1 MANAED
7 TAEKLKSKKIFINHL
22 DSFQGKNI
30 GKFLSRCVVGASLEE
45 AEDEEDDR
53 SISSSIME
61 KTREGCYEIVGT
73 VKDREKPKPDF
84 AKELILFENKDQLYE
99 YLVECDIIIYDITE
113 DPDQIDEAVWAVSEL
128 HSDLDKIDKPKMFI
142 LISTCM
148 TWARSKPLDP
158 READG
163 RSVSDERGD
172 EKEDLEIPF
181 TEDDYRRRKPHQ
193 NFKEHISAEKT
204 VIKLG
209 KTNKAKLVTYVVC
222 SGLTYGAEENIFHYL
237 FKSAWHNAPQL
248 QCFGEGR
255 NIVPTI
261 HIKDLAAV
269 IQNVADG
276 RPKVRYIIAKDDAQ
290 NTLEDIVRTV
300 SQNLGSGK
308 LKHITKEEALL
319 SKDIEQADFDM
330 LLVDL
335 RMDSVFVKENMHI
348 SWVSEAG
355 IIDNIIPII
364 KEYKDTR
371 SLQPLRAVILGPP
384 ASGKTT
390 VAKQLCESFKLHHI
404 LVKDVIE
411 EELESLRAKTRRA
424 DEEDTEEEE
433 DNGAQEA
440 QELLDQ
446 INESKENNNDR
457 IEDQFIIRFLRDRL
471 KAMPCQNQG
480 FILDGYPKTIAQA
493 KDLFAKKQAIA
504 NEEEEEEHAEGA
516 GASYDRSIMPEFVI
530 NLEAVDEF
538 LKERVMNL
546 PEAVVSGTHNTE
558 KHLLRRLRDYRM
570 VNTDDDTVL
579 NYFDELE
586 FHPEKIDVTKD
597 TSEMMKDTVEKIKKI
612 FGSPRNYGPTPE
624 ELEEM
629 RRQEEEAR
637 VKREAEEKADK
648 ERREAEELQERR
660 RRQEEWSQR
669 LNEVKREEYEL
680 LEAQS
685 IPLRNYLMKHVMPTL
700 TQGLID
706 CCKTRPEDPIDYL
719 AEYLFQHNPQID

>member
-1 MANAED
+1 MASEQEG
-7 TAEKLKSKKIFINHL
+7 EKPKSKKIFVNHL
-22 DSFQGKNI
+22 DSFQGKNL

-45 AEDEEDDR
+45 AEEDDDNA
-53 SISSSIME
+53 SVSSSVME
-61 KTREGCYEIVGT
+61 NKREGCYEIVGT
-73 VKDREKPKPDF
+73 VKDREKQKPDF
-84 AKELILFENKDQLYE
+84 AKELINFENKDQLYE

-113 DPDQIDEAVWAVSEL
+113 DPDQIDEAVWAVSEI
-128 HSDLDKIDKPKMFI
+128 HSDLEKLDKSKMFI
-142 LISTCM
+142 LISSAM
-148 TWARSKPLDP
+148 TWAKSKPLDP
-158 READG
+158 D
-163 RSVSDERGD
+163 DP
-172 EKEDLEIPF
+172 EIPF
-181 TEDDYRRRKPHQ
+181 TEDDYRRRKPHP

-209 KTNKAKLVTYVVC
+209 KTNKAKLVTYVIC

-248 QCFGEGR
+248 QCFGDGT

-269 IQNVADG
+269 IQNVADA

-290 NTLEDIVRTV
+290 NTLEEIVRAV
-300 SQNLGSGK
+300 SGNLGSGK
-308 LKHITKEEALL
+308 IKHITKEEALL

-330 LLVDL
+330 LLVNL
-335 RMDSVFVKENMHI
+335 RMDAVFVKENMHI
-348 SWVSEAG
+348 SWTSEAG

-364 KEYKDTR
+364 KEYKDSR

-384 ASGKTT
+384 AGGKTT
-390 VAKQLCESFKLHHI
+390 VAKQLCDFFKLHHI
-404 LVKDVIE
+404 LIKDVID
-411 EELESLRAKTRRA
+411 EELEGLQAKSRRS

-433 DNGAQEA
+433 DAGAQEA

-446 INESKENNNDR
+446 INESRENNGGR
-457 IEDQFIIRFLRDRL
+457 IEDQYIIRFLRDRL
-471 KAMPCQNQG
+471 KSMMCQNQG
-480 FILDGYPKTIAQA
+480 FILDGYPKTIQQA
-493 KDLFAKKQAIA
+493 KELFA
-504 NEEEEEEHAEGA
+504 NEDDEEEGEG
-516 GASYDRSIMPEFVI
+516 GASYDKTIMPEFVV
-530 NLEAVDEF
+530 NLDATDDF
-538 LKERVMNL
+538 LKNRVMNL
-546 PEAVVSGTHNTE
+546 PEAVVTGTHNTE
-558 KHLLRRLRDYRM
+558 KELLRRLTDYRGA
-570 VNTDDDTVL
+570 NTEDDTVL

-597 TSEMMKDTVEKIKKI
+597 TSEMMKDTFEKIKKI

-629 RRQEEEAR
+629 RRQEEEAKT
-637 VKREAEEKADK
+637 KREAEEKAEK
-648 ERREAEELQERR
+648 ERKEAEELQDRR

-719 AEYLFQHNPQID
+719 AEFLFQHNPQID

>member
-1 MANAED
+1 MASDEAGD
-7 TAEKLKSKKIFINHL
+7 KGKSKKIFLNHL

-45 AEDEEDDR
+45 QEEEEDNA
-53 SISSSIME
+53 SVSSSIME
-61 KTREGCYEIVGT
+61 KNREGTYDIVGT
-73 VKDREKPKPDF
+73 LKDREKQKPDF
-84 AKELILFENKDQLYE
+84 AKEVILYENKDQLYE

-113 DPDQIDEAVWAVSEL
+113 DPDQIDEAVWAVSEI
-128 HSDLDKIDKPKMFI
+128 HSDLEKLDKSKMFI
-142 LISTCM
+142 LISSCM
-148 TWARSKPLDP
+148 TWAKSKPLDP
-158 READG
+158 D
-163 RSVSDERGD
+163 DP
-172 EKEDLEIPF
+172 EIPF
-181 TEDDYRRRKPHQ
+181 TEDDYRRRKPHP

-209 KTNKAKLVTYVVC
+209 KTNKAKLVTYVIC
-222 SGLTYGAEENIFHYL
+222 SGLTYGADESIFHYL

-248 QCFGEGR
+248 QCFGDGQ

-261 HIKDLAAV
+261 HIKDLGAV
-269 IQNVADG
+269 IQNVADA

-290 NTLEDIVRTV
+290 NTLEEIVRVV

-308 LKHITKEEALL
+308 MKHITKEEALL

-330 LLVDL
+330 LLVNL
-335 RMDSVFVKENMHI
+335 RMDAVFVKENMHI
-348 SWVSEAG
+348 SWVAESG

-371 SLQPLRAVILGPP
+371 SLQPLRAMILGPP

-390 VAKQLCESFKLHHI
+390 VAKKLCEMFKLHHI
-404 LVKDVIE
+404 LIKEVID
-411 EELESLRAKTRRA
+411 EELENLQAKTRRS

-433 DNGAQEA
+433 DADAQEA
-440 QELLDQ
+440 QGLLDQ
-446 INESKENNNDR
+446 INESKENNGGR

-480 FILDGYPKTIAQA
+480 FILDGYPKTIQQA
-493 KDLFAKKQAIA
+493 KELFA
-504 NEEEEEEHAEGA
+504 NEEEEEEGDGNA
-516 GASYDRSIMPEFVI
+516 GNYDKTIMPEFVI
-530 NLEAVDEF
+530 NLKAGDDF
-538 LKERVMNL
+538 LKTRVMNL
-546 PEAVVSGTHNTE
+546 PESVVTGSHNTE
-558 KHLLRRLRDYRM
+558 KELLRRLTEYRTA
-570 VNTDDDTVL
+570 NTEDDTVL

-586 FHPEKIDVTKD
+586 FHPEAIDVTKD
-597 TSEMMKDTVEKIKKI
+597 TSEMMNDTVEKIKKI
-612 FGSPRNYGPTPE
+612 FGSPRNYGPTAE

-629 RRQEEEAR
+629 RRVEEETR
-637 VKREAEEKADK
+637 EKREAEEKAEK
-648 ERREAEELQERR
+648 ERKETEELQERR

-706 CCKTRPEDPIDYL
+706 CCKTRPDDPIDYL
-719 AEYLFQHNPQID
+719 AEFLFQHNPQID

>member
-1 MANAED
+1 MASADEP
-7 TAEKLKSKKIFINHL
+7 AEKIRSKKIFLNHL

-30 GKFLSRCVVGASLEE
+30 GKYLSRCVVGASLEE
-45 AEDEEDDR
+45 VEEEDDR
-53 SISSSIME
+53 SIRSSQPDRI
-61 KTREGCYEIVGT
+61 REGCYEIVGT
-73 VKDREKPKPDF
+73 LKDREKPKPDF
-84 AKELILFENKDQLYE
+84 AKEIITFENKDQLYE

-128 HSDLDKIDKPKMFI
+128 NSDLEKIEKSKIFI

-148 TWARSKPLDP
+148 TWAKSKPLDP
-158 READG
+158 
-163 RSVSDERGD
+163 
-172 EKEDLEIPF
+172 EDPEIPF
-181 TEDDYRRRKPHQ
+181 TEDDYRRRKPHP

-209 KTNKAKLVTYVVC
+209 KTNKSKLVTYVVC

-248 QCFGEGR
+248 QCFGDGK

-261 HIKDLAAV
+261 HIKDLAAI
-269 IQNVADG
+269 IQNIADAK
-276 RPKVRYIIAKDDAQ
+276 PKVRYIIAKDEAQ
-290 NTLEDIVRTV
+290 STLEDIVKVV

-308 LKHITKEEALL
+308 LKYITKEEALL

-330 LLVDL
+330 LLVNL
-335 RMDSVFVKENMHI
+335 RMDAVFVKESMRIN
-348 SWVSEAG
+348 WVSEAG
-355 IIDNIIPII
+355 MVENINNII
-364 KEYKDTR
+364 KEFKDTR
-371 SLQPLRAVILGPP
+371 SLQPLRAVVLGPP
-384 ASGKTT
+384 ASGKTNVT
-390 VAKQLCESFKLHHI
+390 KQLCEIFKLHHI
-404 LVKDVIE
+404 LIKDVIE
-411 EELESLRAKTRRA
+411 EELESLKAKTRRTS
-424 DEEDTEEEE
+424 EEDTEEEG
-433 DNGAQEA
+433 DNSAQEA
-440 QELLDQ
+440 QDLLDQ
-446 INESKENNNDR
+446 INESKENNNGR

-471 KAMPCQNQG
+471 KAMRCQNQG

-493 KDLFAKKQAIA
+493 RELFI
-504 NEEEEEEHAEGA
+504 NEDEDGEETEGGA
-516 GASYDRSIMPEFVI
+516 GNYNKQIMPEFVI
-530 NLEAVDEF
+530 CLEANDEF
-538 LKERVMNL
+538 LKNRVMNL
-546 PEAVVSGTHNTE
+546 PESVVSGTHNTE
-558 KHLLRRLRDYRM
+558 KELLRRLAEYRAL
-570 VNTDDDTVL
+570 NTDDETVL

-597 TSEMMKDTVEKIKKI
+597 TSEMMKDTVERIKKI
-612 FGSPRNYGPTPE
+612 FGAPRNYGPTPE

-629 RRQEEEAR
+629 KKVEEELR
-637 VKREAEEKADK
+637 EKRETEEKEEK
-648 ERREAEELQERR
+648 SKREGEELQERR

>member
-7 TAEKLKSKKIFINHL
+7 SAEKLKSKKIFINHL

-30 GKFLSRCVVGASLEE
+30 GK
-45 AEDEEDDR
+45 
-53 SISSSIME
+53 
-61 KTREGCYEIVGT
+61 
-73 VKDREKPKPDF
+73 
-84 AKELILFENKDQLYE
+84 FENKDQLYE

-158 READG
+158 
-163 RSVSDERGD
+163 
-172 EKEDLEIPF
+172 EDLEIPF

-290 NTLEDIVRTV
+290 NTLEEIVRTV

-308 LKHITKEEALL
+308 IKHITKEEALL

-348 SWVSEAG
+348 NWVSEAG

-390 VAKQLCESFKLHHI
+390 VAKQLCDSYKLHHI
-404 LVKDVIE
+404 LVKEVIE
-411 EELESLRAKTRRA
+411 EELESLKAKTRRA
-424 DEEDTEEEE
+424 DEEDAEEEE
-433 DNGAQEA
+433 DNGAEEA
-440 QELLDQ
+440 QQLLDQ

-457 IEDQFIIRFLRDRL
+457 IEDQYIIRFLRDRL

-493 KDLFAKKQAIA
+493 KDLFA
-504 NEEEEEEHAEGA
+504 NEDDEEEAAEGA
-516 GASYDRSIMPEFVI
+516 AATYDRSIMPEFVI
-530 NLEAVDEF
+530 HLDATDEF

-558 KHLLRRLRDYRM
+558 KHLLRRLHDYQT

-586 FHPEKIDVTKD
+586 FHPEKINVTKD

-629 RRQEEEAR
+629 RRLEEEAR

>member
-1 MANAED
+1 MGKLNKMASAED
-7 TAEKLKSKKIFINHL
+7 SGEKPKSKKIFLNHL

-45 AEDEEDDR
+45 AEEEEDNA
-53 SISSSIME
+53 SVSSSIME
-61 KTREGCYEIVGT
+61 KSREGCYDIVGT
-73 VKDREKPKPDF
+73 LKDRNKEKPDF
-84 AKELILFENKDQLYE
+84 AKEVILFENKDQLYE

-113 DPDQIDEAVWAVSEL
+113 DPDQIDEAVWAVSEI
-128 HSDLDKIDKPKMFI
+128 HSDLEKLDKAKMFI
-142 LISTCM
+142 LISTAM
-148 TWARSKPLDP
+148 TWAKSKPLDP
-158 READG
+158 D
-163 RSVSDERGD
+163 DP
-172 EKEDLEIPF
+172 EIPF
-181 TEDDYRRRKPHQ
+181 TEDDYRRRKPHP

-209 KTNKAKLVTYVVC
+209 KTNKAKLVTYVIC
-222 SGLTYGAEENIFHYL
+222 SGLTYGAEESIFHYL

-248 QCFGEGR
+248 QCFGDGQ

-261 HIKDLAAV
+261 HIKDLGAV
-269 IQNVADG
+269 IQNVADA

-290 NTLEDIVRTV
+290 NTLEEIVRVV

-308 LKHITKEEALL
+308 IKPITKEEALL

-330 LLVDL
+330 LLVNL
-335 RMDSVFVKENMHI
+335 RMDAVFVKENMHI
-348 SWVSEAG
+348 SWVSESG
-355 IIDNIIPII
+355 LIDNIIPII
-364 KEYKDTR
+364 KEYKDSR
-371 SLQPLRAVILGPP
+371 SLQPLRAVILGAP

-390 VAKQLCESFKLHHI
+390 VAKQLCDFFKLHHI
-404 LVKDVIE
+404 LIKDVIDD
-411 EELESLRAKTRRA
+411 ELEGLQAKTRRS

-433 DNGAQEA
+433 DAGAQEA

-446 INESKENNNDR
+446 INESKENNGGR
-457 IEDQFIIRFLRDRL
+457 IEDQYIIRFLREKL
-471 KAMPCQNQG
+471 KAMMCQNQG
-480 FILDGYPKTIAQA
+480 FILDGFPKTIQQA
-493 KDLFAKKQAIA
+493 KELFA
-504 NEEEEEEHAEGA
+504 NEDDEEEAVDGA
-516 GASYDRSIMPEFVI
+516 ASYDKTIMPEFVVT
-530 NLEAVDEF
+530 LEATDDF
-538 LKERVMNL
+538 LKNRVMNL
-546 PEAVVSGTHNTE
+546 PEAVVTGTHNTE
-558 KHLLRRLRDYRM
+558 KELLRRL
-570 VNTDDDTVL
+570 TDFRAANSEDDTVL

-597 TSEMMKDTVEKIKKI
+597 SSEMMKDTFEKIKKI
-612 FGSPRNYGPTPE
+612 FGTPRNYGPTPE

-629 RRQEEEAR
+629 RRLEEEAR
-637 VKREAEEKADK
+637 VKREAEEKAEK
-648 ERREAEELQERR
+648 ERKEAEELQERR

-719 AEYLFQHNPQID
+719 AEFLFQHNPQID